1 MIFDRCHSKCSKS
14 SIKQHTVYFNFLC
27 TIQLD
32 HPVVLLGR
40 TEQELLRLFR
50 QEILPKTQEKLRMTQ
65 FRGFGVL
72 IPASLAINP
81 AAGRLSSLKE
91 EEEKE
96 EEEMM

>member
-1 MIFDRCHSKCSKS
+1 MIFDRCHSKHRKS
-14 SIKQHTVYFNFLC
+14 SIKQHTEYFNFLRK
-27 TIQLD
+27 IQLN
-32 HPVVLLGR
+32 HPVVLLRR

-65 FRGFGVL
+65 FRGFGFL
-72 IPASLAINP
+72 KPASLAINP

-91 EEEKE
+91 EEKE